1 MSNFSIHSNKKPQII
16 INKVEAKQSVK
27 GDRGPRGRKGEKGE
41 KGDRGPRGQRGAK
54 GNILTEKTIDK
65 LILRMSDE
73 DIEKKLQEDFYL
85 SKEELIKFLA
95 SLKLLL

>member
-1 MSNFSIHSNKKPQII
+1 MSNFSIHSNKKTQII
-16 INKVEAKQSVK
+16 VK
-27 GDRGPRGRKGEKGE
+27 KIETTVQGDRGPRGRKGERGE
-41 KGDRGPRGQRGAK
+41 QGDRGPRGQRGAK

-73 DIEKKLQEDFYL
+73 DIEKKLKEDFYL
-85 SKEELIKFLA
+85 SKDELIKVLV

>member
-1 MSNFSIHSNKKPQII
+1 MSNFSIHSNKKTQII
-16 INKVEAKQSVK
+16 VK
-27 GDRGPRGRKGEKGE
+27 KIETTTVQGDRGPRGRKGERGE
-41 KGDRGPRGQRGAK
+41 PGDRGPRGQRGAK

-73 DIEKKLQEDFYL
+73 DIEKKLKEDFYL
-85 SKEELIKFLA
+85 SKDELIKVLV